1 MKTNK
6 AGIELLKKFEGT
18 GPVKKGMLHAYLC
31 PAGIWTI
38 GYGSTF
44 LADGSPVTKNQKPI
58 TFDEAEV
65 LLASTL
71 TSYERTVS
79 KYVKVPLTENQF
91 SALVSFVYNVG
102 AANFANSTLLKRVN
116 AKDFGSAAKEFLKWD
131 KARVNGTMVALP
143 GLTKRRQAESILFAT
158 P

>member
-18 GPVKKGMLHAYLC
+18 GPVKNGMLHAYLC
-31 PAGIWTI
+31 PAGKWTI

-58 TFDEAEV
+58 TLDEAEV

-116 AKDFGSAAKEFLKWD
+116 ARDFGSAAKEFLKWD

-143 GLTKRRQAESILFAT
+143 GLTKRRKAESILFET
-158 P
+158 V